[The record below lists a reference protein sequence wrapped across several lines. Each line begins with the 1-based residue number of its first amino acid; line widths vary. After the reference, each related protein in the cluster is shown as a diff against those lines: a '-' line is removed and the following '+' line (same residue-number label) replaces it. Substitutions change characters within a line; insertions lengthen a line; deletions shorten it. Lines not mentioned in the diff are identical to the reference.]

1 MWARW
6 AMCCYRRACIQHCT
20 KGEVKVRG
28 VGRGNMCFCGAGS
41 LLEVLIIEYALRIS
55 FDGDIESRIN

>member
-1 MWARW
+1 
-6 AMCCYRRACIQHCT
+6 
-20 KGEVKVRG
+20 
-28 VGRGNMCFCGAGS
+28 MCFCGAGS